1 MRNLMESRL
10 LRDSLLLLITMV
22 LLFNIFDL
30 RDDHNWG
37 DDFSAY
43 IGQAE
48 AIVKNDTEYF
58 SQVSENR
65 VLFSDTQVGPNLY
78 PWGYPLLLAP
88 VIFFFG
94 IKIIPLK
101 IATFLF
107 FAGSLCIIYF
117 LFKKYLTKIVSLFLV
132 LLVAS
137 SPFFFT
143 FKQNVLSDIP
153 AMFFLLLSL
162 LLIQKIYFEKIETN
176 KNSLLIALGIS
187 MFFSVFIRTSSAI
200 ILPTLFLVQAINYKR
215 CFKNLLS
222 ICQNIAPYLV
232 FLILYLFF
240 EIILPSGSY
249 TKNHTLFSSSILAQ
263 VIANTQ
269 YYANVSAVFF
279 GNSQNKLTWFF
290 YLTSIPFFMFGVIT
304 NFKKNYLFLIYIFF
318 TLGLFL
324 TYPYLQGLRFL
335 ISLIPL
341 YLFFVALGFNALGF
355 NGKLRPTFSGFTYII
370 CLLLL
375 VYFLNSDLALF
386 GNKTSKASPYAKGAQ
401 ELFRYIESNT
411 KETDSVAFFKP
422 RAMHLFTKRM
432 SIRIDTVDF
441 LEKNQPDYYVFADIA
456 NSQEMKKYL
465 DSTTQAVFTNTAF
478 SVYHIDKQK

>member
-1 MRNLMESRL
+1 MHNLPKHRL
-10 LRDSLLLLITMV
+10 LRNSLILLIVAV
-22 LLFNIFDL
+22 LFFSVLDL
-30 RDDHNWG
+30 RNDHNWG

-48 AIVKNDTEYF
+48 AIAKNDTNRF

-65 VLFSDTQVGPNLY
+65 VLLSDTQVGPNLY

-107 FAGSLCIIYF
+107 FAGSLCVTYF
-117 LFKKYLTKIVSLFLV
+117 LFKKYLTKNVSLFLV

-137 SPFFFT
+137 SPFFFA

-162 LLIQKIYFEKIETN
+162 LLIQKIYFEEIETN

-187 MFFSVFIRTSSAI
+187 MFFSVFIRTSSVI
-200 ILPTLFLVQAINYKR
+200 ILPTFFFVQAIDYKR
-215 CFKNLLS
+215 CFKSLLS

-318 TLGLFL
+318 TLSLFL

-341 YLFFVALGFNALGF
+341 YLFFVTLGFNALSF
-355 NGKLRPTFSGFTYII
+355 NGKLRPIFGGFTYII

-386 GNKTSKASPYAKGAQ
+386 GNKTSKASPYAKSAQ

-422 RAMHLFTKRM
+422 RAMYLFTKRE
-432 SIRIDTVDF
+432 SARIDTIDF
-441 LEKNQPDYYVFADIA
+441 LEKASINYYVFTKGSDSEEMENYL
-456 NSQEMKKYL
+456 NSTKKLVFKNTTFSMYYL
-465 DSTTQAVFTNTAF
+465 NNP
-478 SVYHIDKQK
+478 